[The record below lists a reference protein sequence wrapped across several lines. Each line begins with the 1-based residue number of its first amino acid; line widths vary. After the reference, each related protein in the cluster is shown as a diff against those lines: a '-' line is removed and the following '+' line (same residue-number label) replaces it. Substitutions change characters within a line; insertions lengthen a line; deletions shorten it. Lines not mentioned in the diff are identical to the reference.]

1 MVKETRFR
9 HHPVRIEKSLY
20 LGTEQL
26 DILGYRADIQDA
38 VLVAAAGEDNTP
50 WTELTLNDLVTVPD
64 DAIAV
69 ILDVEVNDVGSAAN
83 LCYMGFCPTPAIIA
97 GKLSY
102 VYCANVNDRKF
113 SRIVIVELSTNES
126 IWYTIAASGA
136 FFDYN
141 IRLLGWLI
149 GGTDLSKIT
158 PPAEDLLCIVDIN
171 NN

>member
-1 MVKETRFR
+1 MVKETKFR

-26 DILGYRADIQDA
+26 DLLGYRADLQDA
-38 VLVAAAGEDNTP
+38 ALASGSGVDDAQ
-50 WTELTLNDLVTVPD
+50 WTELTLSDLVTVPEN
-64 DAIAV
+64 AIAAV
-69 ILDVEVNDVGSAAN
+69 LDVEVNDVGSAGEAT
-83 LCYMGFCPTPAIIA
+83 YMGFCPTPAIIA
-97 GKLSY
+97 GRLSY
-102 VYCANVNDRKF
+102 VYCANVADRKF

-149 GGTDLSKIT
+149 GGTDVSRIT
-158 PPAEDLLCIVDIN
+158 PPAVDLLCKFDCN
-171 NN
+171 NP

>member
-20 LGTEQL
+20 LGSEQL
-26 DILGYRADIQDA
+26 DIVGYHADLQDA
-38 VLVAAAGEDNTP
+38 VLVPGSGVDDAP
-50 WTELTLNDLVTVPD
+50 WTELTLSDLVTVPEN
-64 DAIAV
+64 AV
-69 ILDVEVNDVGSAAN
+69 AVVLDVEVNDIGSAAN
-83 LCYMGFCPTPAIIA
+83 LCYMGFCPTHAIIA
-97 GKLSY
+97 GRVSY

-113 SRIVIVELSTNES
+113 SRVVIVEISTRDS
-126 IWYTIAASGA
+126 IVYTIAASGA

-158 PPAEDLLCIVDIN
+158 PPAEDLLCKVDIN
-171 NN
+171 N